1 MTTINLSEYQKLP
14 FSCITRLYFVLYA
27 VGALHLSRGLYKST
41 LFMQNKANLRN
52 SQMNVSPV
60 ITNDYENDNAFR
72 PMKTKPKQSQFAECS
87 NKRNFCFHK
96 GL

>member
-52 SQMNVSPV
+52 SWMNVSPI
-60 ITNDYENDNAFR
+60 ITKDYENVR
-72 PMKTKPKQSQFAECS
+72 LHRGSK
-87 NKRNFCFHK
+87 NKAK
-96 GL
+96 